1 MSVYDNFFVIVIAH
15 RLSTI
20 AGCDRIFVMDNG
32 HIVQEGTHEQLIQQE
47 GLYRQLTAKMS
58 L

>member
-1 MSVYDNFFVIVIAH
+1 MSVYDSFSVIVIAH

-20 AGCDRIFVMDNG
+20 AGCDRIYVMDNG
-32 HIVQEGTHEQLIQQE
+32 HIVQEGAHKQLIQQE
-47 GLYRQLTAKMS
+47 GLYRQLTSKMS